1 LIKRRFS
8 RFSEKFE
15 KKIEIRSLFVGLMV
29 VTNIHDPLPR
39 KGFRVNARIRQQL
52 KNRKRQIQRRLDR
65 ARLGKLF
72 KPVFT
77 ASNIWYD
84 IAERIHGISHG
95 GIGAI
100 HLLAKR
106 IGLIDAIDRNLE
118 VLRFHFP
125 YHESDHVLNF
135 AYNALCGGTCLE
147 DIELRRNDKN
157 FLDALGAQRIPDPTT
172 AGDFCRRLKATHI
185 NMLQDTFD
193 DVRIG
198 VWKKQPADFFTQA
211 ILDADG
217 SLVETTGECK
227 GGMDI
232 AYDGTWGYHPLLVS
246 LANTREVMRLLN
258 RSGNRPSHEGAAA
271 ALDQAIATCFRGGFR
286 AVLLRGDTDF
296 SQTEHLDRWNADPR
310 IHFLFGYDCKDNLRE
325 IAENLPKKSWRKLV
339 RPPRY
344 QAVTGLRDRPVN
356 VRNLIVHERAFEKLT
371 LHSEEV
377 AEFKYR
383 PCACKQ
389 DYRMIVVRKNIT
401 KEKGEILLDDE
412 IRYFFYITNDW
423 DSQAD
428 DLVFCANDRCHQE
441 NLLAQLHSGIR
452 AFNAPVDT
460 LESNWAYMVM
470 TALGWN
476 LKAWFALTLPEAP
489 GRWQQKHREDKA
501 WMLSLEF
508 KAFYNAF
515 IAIPCQIVRQ
525 ARRVIYRVLAYNP
538 HQTIFFRVLDALR
551 C

>member
-1 LIKRRFS
+1 VK
-8 RFSEKFE
+8 
-15 KKIEIRSLFVGLMV
+15 
-29 VTNIHDPLPR
+29 
-39 KGFRVNARIRQQL
+39 ARIRQQL

-65 ARLGKLF
+65 ARLGKLS

-77 ASNIWYD
+77 ASNICYE
-84 IAERIHGISHG
+84 IADRIHGIAHG

-106 IGLIDAIDRNLE
+106 IGLAAAIDRNLH
-118 VLRFHFP
+118 VLQFHFP

-135 AYNALCGGTCLE
+135 AYNAVCGGRCLE

-157 FLDALGAQRIPDPTT
+157 FLDAIGALRIPDPTT
-172 AGDFCRRLKATHI
+172 AGDFCRRLGAMEI
-185 NMLQDTFD
+185 NILQDTFD

-198 VWKKQPADFFTQA
+198 VWKKQPADFFNQA

-217 SLVETTGECK
+217 TLLETTGECK

-232 AYDGTWGYHPLLVS
+232 AYDGTWGYHVLLVS
-246 LANTREVMRLLN
+246 LANTREVMRLVN
-258 RSGNRPSHEGAAA
+258 RSGSRPSHEGAAA
-271 ALDQAIATCFRGGFR
+271 AFDQAIATCFRGGFR
-286 AVLLRGDTDF
+286 SVLLRGDTDF

-310 IHFLFGYDCKDNLRE
+310 IHFLFGYDCKDNLRAM
-325 IAENLPKKSWRKLV
+325 AERLPEESWKKLV

-344 QAVTGLRDRPVN
+344 QAVTALRFRPTN
-356 VRNLIVHERAFEKLT
+356 IKNLIVYERGYEKLT

-377 AEFKYR
+377 AEFTYR
-383 PCACKQ
+383 PHACKQ

-423 DSQAD
+423 NSQAD
-428 DLVFCANDRCHQE
+428 ELVFGANDRCHQE
-441 NLLAQLHSGIR
+441 NLLAQLHGIR
-452 AFNAPVDT
+452 ALNAPVDN

-470 TALGWN
+470 TSLAWN

-489 GRWQQKHREDKA
+489 GRWQQQHRDDKA
-501 WMLSLEF
+501 WVLSLEF

-538 HQTIFFRVLDALR
+538 HQMIFFRVLDALR